1 MASGSLEPRS
11 KLEISWNSL
20 IKLRI
25 SQNTKWADKNI
36 LCTDVPPSLRK
47 KSGEETF
54 QAKIKTAQKIRMYKE
69 LRETTRTYYS
79 VFNFLSFSIHCQCT
93 WKVIGYNMGSLCVL
107 WFIWLLSLYNT
118 NNWWHSSLARK
129 RQLKSIFSFLQPS
142 NLTTSAADYIGCDS
156 GLHFLARLTETKI
169 TYNRIFI
176 PSNLCTMRLANL
188 WTY

>member
-36 LCTDVPPSLRK
+36 LCTEVPPSLRK

-93 WKVIGYNMGSLCVL
+93 WKVIGYNMGSLCGL

-129 RQLKSIFSFLQPS
+129 RQLKSIFSFLQPPFPS
-142 NLTTSAADYIGCDS
+142 VSDSAGHKPKTV
-156 GLHFLARLTETKI
+156 G
-169 TYNRIFI
+169 
-176 PSNLCTMRLANL
+176 
-188 WTY
+188 